1 MSKIDKQ
8 LKYFVKALL
17 KYAEKDEHHFN
28 PGFTTEQIPT
38 IFKGWGEL
46 EFNKVHHDAGRGCCN
61 FIGPDR
67 YSINVAHCNELQG
80 KFRDSNRTKWRL
92 IIAIAAI
99 IFTAVNGLLA
109 YLNYIGN
116 CNQNK
121 SNSQHSIN
129 NKTVGHIEPQKN
141 EIKR

>member
-1 MSKIDKQ
+1 
-8 LKYFVKALL
+8 LL

-38 IFKGWGEL
+38 IFKGWTEL
-46 EFNKVHHDAGRGCCN
+46 EFNKVHHDAGAGCCIY
-61 FIGPDR
+61 IGPDS
-67 YSINVAHCNELQG
+67 YKINVAHCNELQG
-80 KFRDSNRTKWRL
+80 KFRDSNQKKWRL

-116 CNQNK
+116 CNQSK
-121 SNSQHSIN
+121 SISQHNIN
-129 NKTVGHIEPQKN
+129 SKTVGHVEPQKN
-141 EIKR
+141 EKNR